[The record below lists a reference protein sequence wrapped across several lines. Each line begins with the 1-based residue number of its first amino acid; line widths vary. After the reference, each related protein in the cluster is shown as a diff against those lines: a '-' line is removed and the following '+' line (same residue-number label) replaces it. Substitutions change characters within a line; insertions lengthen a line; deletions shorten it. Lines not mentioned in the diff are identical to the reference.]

1 VFRKLPRTRRVD
13 PRRDSRL
20 RLSRRVFLES
30 LENRQLLAAFT
41 TGNILV
47 SSAPFDEPA
56 MLLEYTP
63 TGELVQ
69 SVTVPHPTNSSID
82 KARDIVVDRSGKVQ
96 IYNGSYNPRLTTYDP
111 ISGGFSHTNFPT
123 WDTSSHVTYGGIAA
137 LNEFVFTTDQQVRGE
152 PDSSRGL
159 VRFNVENLN
168 SGWTLQA
175 APDIG
180 DSIVNTSTFI
190 PHLTVH
196 GTGDGSVDYYSF
208 TVSQVPARG
217 IFDIDRGD
225 TGSAGS
231 FRSGLRL
238 FNSDGVL
245 LAQNNGDV
253 PTSVGGL
260 GSSGTGDAY
269 LEYEFSKVG
278 DYRIQVGSCCPFAGV
293 PVGSNY
299 DLQLSLEHHSL
310 FIPAGSGELNEVEPN
325 DTFFTP
331 QNTDSAERFAS
342 ADGSV
347 LDVAVGLD
355 GLVYTL
361 IYSNSPTGGGNVVNV
376 YDPGTLQRLRTMTLA
391 GEHRAIAVDASGH
404 LYAANPGISHYDARG
419 NLLYQIPSPISGI
432 LADLDIRSDGAL
444 LVTSNSGQIA
454 LTNTRLDGVDFF
466 AARPSN
472 GTTFAAF
479 VQDPTRVPRA
489 TDDIFRVAEDTK
501 NTILSV
507 LINDLVDSRG
517 LLVIESHSVP
527 DHGGSVSIV
536 GGRSLRYTPAAD
548 FFGTESFSYT
558 VRDGLGSFATG
569 RVEVLVSNVNEPPT
583 ANADSFSVLEDS
595 AATSF
600 SVLDNDSFAPDV
612 DEILTI
618 TAVSAGSNGAEVS
631 IIDGGTRVAYRPR
644 ANFAGLETFSY
655 TISDGNGG
663 TAEGTVTV
671 SVINTND
678 NPTAVADNLN
688 VLPGSVNNAL
698 NVLANDS
705 AAPDTGET
713 LTIVQVTTP
722 AHGTAKI
729 DKNRI
734 SYTPIAGYIGPDS
747 FTYRIS
753 DGNGGFAEAK
763 VNLTVDLI
771 NNPPVAND
779 DTFNVRTNSS
789 GHNFAVL
796 KNDSIEP
803 DTNEILTI
811 TDVSVPTANGIVE
824 IVNNTTLRY
833 SPAVAFTG
841 LETFRYTVTDGRGGA
856 ASAAV
861 FVNVGDFNSDPAAS
875 DDSFVVRQNVVQFN
889 LDVLANDRDPDG
901 DTIRI
906 SEAPSSSLRGGSV
919 AIAAGGGSLLYTA
932 PSPFLGSDV
941 VTYSISDGLGGE
953 NSATVA
959 IRIIGWQ
966 NPINPLDVNGDTCV
980 SATDVSILINELNR
994 PFVTDGRGNLPTPPP
1009 VVTTFY
1015 DVSGEG
1021 FLTALDPLKI
1031 INELN
1036 RNRSTCGPNLGSGGE
1051 GEPGGE
1057 GERSAALFDVPALA
1071 RRPRSVAGAGTARSW
1086 YPSSNTGPSADN
1098 ALLVPSNSTSRSLPG
1113 RLPIEL
1119 PDTDLRLDAALNE
1132 VIDALA
1138 RDLVSQRRRSAK

>member
-1 VFRKLPRTRRVD
+1 MFGKLPHARRVES
-13 PRRDSRL
+13 RRDHRIRS
-20 RLSRRVFLES
+20 SRRLFLES

-41 TGNILV
+41 PGNILV
-47 SSAPFDEPA
+47 SSAPFDQPA

-69 SVTVPHPTNSSID
+69 SVVVPHPTNSNID
-82 KARDIVVDRSGKVQ
+82 KARDIVVDRSGKVE
-96 IYNGSYNPRLTTYDP
+96 IYNGSYNPRLTTFDP
-111 ISGGFSHTNFPT
+111 VSGSFSHTNFPT

-168 SGWTLQA
+168 SGWTLNP

-196 GTGDGSVDYYSF
+196 GTGNGSVDYYSF

-225 TGSAGS
+225 TGTTDG

-238 FNSDGVL
+238 FNSEGVL

-253 PTSVGGL
+253 PINVGGL
-260 GSSGTGDAY
+260 GSTGTGDAY
-269 LEYEFSKVG
+269 LEYEFSKLG

-293 PVGSNY
+293 PVGSSY

-310 FIPAGSGELNEVEPN
+310 FIPAGNGELNEVEPN

-361 IYSNSPTGGGNVVNV
+361 IYSNSPTSGGNVVNV
-376 YDPGTLQRLRTMTLA
+376 YDPGTLQRLRTMTLV
-391 GEHRAIAVDASGH
+391 GEHRAIAVDASGL
-404 LYAANPGISHYDARG
+404 LYAANPGLARYDASG
-419 NLLYQIPSPISGI
+419 NLLYQISSPITGI
-432 LADLDIRSDGAL
+432 LADLDIRSDGTL
-444 LVTSNSGQIA
+444 LVASNTGNIA
-454 LTNTRLDGVDFF
+454 LTNTQLDGVDFF
-466 AARPSN
+466 SARPSN

-489 TDDIFRVAEDTK
+489 TDDIFRVAEDT
-501 NTILSV
+501 NNSILSV

-517 LLVIESHSVP
+517 LLVIESLSTP

-536 GGRSLRYTPAAD
+536 GGRSVRYTPAAD
-548 FFGTESFSYT
+548 FVGTESFHYT

-569 RVEVLVSNVNEPPT
+569 RVQVLVSNVNEPPV
-583 ANADSFSVLEDS
+583 ANGDSFSVLEDS
-595 AATSF
+595 AAMTF
-600 SVLDNDSFAPDV
+600 SVLENDSFAPDI
-612 DEILTI
+612 DEVLTI
-618 TAVSAGSNGAEVS
+618 TEVSAGSNGAELKIV
-631 IIDGGTRVAYRPR
+631 DDGTRVSYRPR
-644 ANFAGLETFSY
+644 ANFAGLDKFTY

-663 TAEGTVTV
+663 RAEGTVTV
-671 SVINTND
+671 SVVNTND

-688 VLPGSVNNAL
+688 VLPGSVNNGL

-705 AAPDTGET
+705 AAPDSGET
-713 LTIVQVTTP
+713 LTIIQVTTP
-722 AHGTAKI
+722 LHGTAKI

-734 SYTPIAGYIGPDS
+734 AYTPTAGYIGTDS

-753 DGNGGFAEAK
+753 DGNGGFAEARA
-763 VNLTVDLI
+763 NLTVDLI
-771 NNPPVAND
+771 NNPPVAD
-779 DTFNVRTNSS
+779 DDVFNVRINSS

-796 KNDSIEP
+796 KNDSTEP
-803 DTNEILTI
+803 DANETLTI
-811 TDVSVPTANGIVE
+811 TDVTVPSANGVVE
-824 IVNNTTLRY
+824 IVNNSVLRY
-833 SPAVAFTG
+833 SPAIAFAG
-841 LETFRYTVTDGRGGA
+841 LETFQYTVTDGRGGA
-856 ASAAV
+856 SSATV
-861 FVNVGDFNSDPAAS
+861 FVNVGDFNSDPAAN
-875 DDSFVVRQNVVQFN
+875 DDNIVVRQNVVQLQ

-906 SEAPSSSLRGGSV
+906 SEAPGTSLRGGSV
-919 AIAAGGGSLLYTA
+919 AITEDGGALLYTA

-941 VTYSISDGLGGE
+941 VTYTISDGLGGKG
-953 NSATVA
+953 SATVA
-959 IRIIGWQ
+959 IRVIGWQ

-980 SATDVSILINELNR
+980 SAIDVSILINELNR
-994 PFVTDGRGNLPTPPP
+994 PFITDGRGNLPTPPP

-1051 GEPGGE
+1051 GESFVAPVATPSVSS
-1057 GERSAALFDVPALA
+1057 RSPSVPDIGVAKSWNPQRKTGPLADYVLPQLSNPTTRSIAVPAVN
-1071 RRPRSVAGAGTARSW
+1071 PQ
-1086 YPSSNTGPSADN
+1086 
-1098 ALLVPSNSTSRSLPG
+1098 
-1113 RLPIEL
+1113 
-1119 PDTDLRLDAALNE
+1119 LDAALND

-1138 RDLVSQRRRSAK
+1138 RDLLTHRRKNRG